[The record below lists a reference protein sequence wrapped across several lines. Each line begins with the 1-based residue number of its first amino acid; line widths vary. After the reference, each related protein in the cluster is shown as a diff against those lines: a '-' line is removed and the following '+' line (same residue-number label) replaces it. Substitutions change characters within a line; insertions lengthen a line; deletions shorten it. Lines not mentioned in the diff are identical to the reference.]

1 MPQASSAPLELI
13 VLHGALTALGCGAAT
28 PDPAADEIATVP
40 MSGDPVALTEIRVSP
55 APQIPL
61 TWSSGFTSPQR
72 IVVRTQQEWATT
84 WATIW
89 SRQTPVPALPV
100 VDFTSEVVVVAA
112 SGYQSNG
119 GVRIAI
125 PNAALD
131 QGGREG
137 ERRRDVRWCELRGP
151 GGQLQPGVRGPHGSI
166 RRADLPHGCA
176 DDDGLR
182 VAERLV
188 PSYPPAP
195 PAAAH
200 PVARCKTWSPIC
212 AHQAEDSARCRPC
225 LAARHRDGVYGIR
238 VRFLQLDVL

>member
-40 MSGDPVALTEIRVSP
+40 MSGDPVALTEIRVNP

-131 QGGREG
+131 QGAVKVSVVETFAGANCVVPAVNSSPVFAARMVRFDG
-137 ERRRDVRWCELRGP
+137 PISLTDVRTTTDCE
-151 GGQLQPGVRGPHGSI
+151 
-166 RRADLPHGCA
+166 
-176 DDDGLR
+176 
-182 VAERLV
+182 
-188 PSYPPAP
+188 
-195 PAAAH
+195 
-200 PVARCKTWSPIC
+200 
-212 AHQAEDSARCRPC
+212 
-225 LAARHRDGVYGIR
+225 
-238 VRFLQLDVL
+238 